1 MFLLTFLNW
10 DNLLKNNYNTTQVSA
25 VAPFPQIDI
34 GAMMIVWKVKGKIIR
49 SVLCSIVCSYCAQ
62 CNAHIYERT
71 NLTVVLVRF
80 SFSVVMLCF
89 TVYQFRLSFFGLFC
103 YSLCAYVCFCCVTFS
118 FFSTMPRYWLGR
130 TCLWND
136 LFCVEW
142 DVKP

>member
-1 MFLLTFLNW
+1 
-10 DNLLKNNYNTTQVSA
+10 LKNNYNTTQVSA

-89 TVYQFRLSFFGLFC
+89 TVYLFRLSFLDYFVIV
-103 YSLCAYVCFCCVTFS
+103 YVRMCAFVVLHLVSSVPCQDI
-118 FFSTMPRYWLGR
+118 G
-130 TCLWND
+130 
-136 LFCVEW
+136 
-142 DVKP
+142 